1 MVAGPTNGPAMKG
14 PHDMGGEAAGPI
26 DTDDHPKLFWEQR
39 ADAIRALTRDL
50 CTTDELRRA
59 REGLGD
65 NYHAMSYYERTI
77 ASIAQVFIE
86 RGVITVADLT
96 RKLAEYEARAAR

>member
-1 MVAGPTNGPAMKG
+1 
-14 PHDMGGEAAGPI
+14 MGGDAAGPI
-26 DTDDHPKLFWEQR
+26 DPHDHPKLFWEQR
-39 ADAIRALTRDL
+39 TDAIRALTTHL

-59 REGLGD
+59 REGYGD
-65 NYHAMSYYERTI
+65 NYHAMTYYERTI

-96 RKLAEYEARAAR
+96 RKLAELEAREAR

>member
-1 MVAGPTNGPAMKG
+1 
-14 PHDMGGEAAGPI
+14 MGGDDASAV
-26 DTDDHPKLFWEQR
+26 DLHDHPQLFWEQR
-39 ADAIRALTRDL
+39 ADAIRELTRDL

-59 REGLGD
+59 REDLGSD
-65 NYHAMSYYERTI
+65 YDTMSYYERTI

-96 RKLAEYEARAAR
+96 RKLAEVEARESA

>member
-1 MVAGPTNGPAMKG
+1 
-14 PHDMGGEAAGPI
+14 MGGDDASAVDPH
-26 DTDDHPKLFWEQR
+26 DHPKFFWEQR
-39 ADAIRALTRDL
+39 ADAIRELTRHL

-59 REGLGD
+59 REDLGSD
-65 NYHAMSYYERTI
+65 YDTMSYYERTI

-96 RKLAEYEARAAR
+96 RKLAEVETRESA